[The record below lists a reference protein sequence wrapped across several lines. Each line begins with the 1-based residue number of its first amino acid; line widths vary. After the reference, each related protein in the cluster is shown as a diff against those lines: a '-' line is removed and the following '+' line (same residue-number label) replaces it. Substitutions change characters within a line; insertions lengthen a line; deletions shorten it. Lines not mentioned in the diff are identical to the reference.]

1 MISVDAVLAEKLPHF
16 SRKHPV
22 LNRTLSTILKYFLH
36 EREFQA
42 FEEKYP
48 HLEGFD
54 FVEQVLEYF
63 DFDYRVFDREVAR
76 IPDTGRVVIVANHP
90 IGSLDGLALLKM
102 IKDVRPDVK
111 VIANELLYAIEPLRS
126 LLLPVDNMSNKTRKE
141 SIKDIRKYL
150 ESDGAVI
157 IFPAG
162 EVSRFGPSGIKD
174 GRWDKG
180 FLRFAQATN
189 APILPLFVNG
199 RNSLFFYALSFLS
212 KPASGIWLVREMFK
226 QANQHV
232 DVRVGHAIYPDQYQ
246 NLDLKIDAKVKLFK
260 KYVYKLGKGK
270 HLLGFVPDYETV
282 AHPEDRLL
290 LKREIRQCELLG
302 ETSDG
307 KKIYLYNYATNS
319 VVMREIGRLRELTF
333 RAVKEGSGKRRD
345 VDYYDHYYDHI
356 VLWDDTDLE
365 IVGAYR
371 LVQSAKALA
380 HEMPEDK
387 KSLSKLYTQTLFDFN
402 PAMDQCLENGL
413 ELGRSFIQPR
423 YWGRRSLD
431 YLWYGIG
438 AYLKKYPHIDT
449 MFGPVSIS
457 AAYPDAA
464 KDVLVYFYTR
474 FFACESALVSAPNE
488 YQISDKERARLDAAF
503 DGLNDYKA
511 RFAKLRELMG
521 ELGESVPTLYKQYTE
536 LCHEG
541 GTEFSGFNVDH
552 QFSDCIDGFIV
563 VHVDKVKESKR
574 QRYIGD

>member
-150 ESDGAVI
+150 ESEGAVI

-402 PAMDQCLENGL
+402 PAMDQCVENGL

-457 AAYPDAA
+457 AAYSDAA

-488 YQISDKERARLDAAF
+488 YQISDKERVRLDAAF

-521 ELGESVPTLYKQYTE
+521 ALGESVPTLYKQYTE

-563 VHVDKVKESKR
+563 VHVDKVKDSKR